1 MVAAAWGRASS
12 LDDLAR
18 RFPLS
23 RRGMN
28 MKGLVVCAR
37 QIGFHARPLRAEL
50 SALDRL
56 ELPCILHWDMNH
68 FVVLCAVTAKS
79 ITIVDPL
86 VGQRIISKSDASG
99 HFTGVALEFS
109 PADDGVQ
116 TPELG
121 PKSATLSSLLGRV
134 GGAPAAV
141 TQVLIVALA
150 LEFFSIAG
158 PLLTQ
163 FVVDDVL
170 AARDVALLDIIVVG
184 FLAVLLLQCIF
195 SYARSWIIAVIGNEL
210 VLQWLMR
217 VFDRLLRLPPVW
229 FENRQLGDIASR
241 FAEVY
246 EIQRVVT
253 RTALEAILD
262 GFIAVIALVMMV
274 LYSTTLAGIV
284 AGTVVIYVLV
294 RWLTLRPLRE
304 ARLEKIVHKSK
315 EGSHFLETLRTI
327 VPLKLFGGEHE
338 RRARW
343 HNLLVEVFN
352 RDVKETRW
360 RLTIGTVNQ
369 ALFGIE
375 NLLVF
380 WVGTK
385 AVLDSGPGGTVLTIG
400 MLFAFISYKL
410 QFTTRVTAAIDNLAE
425 FQMLSLRLQRLADIV
440 HADVEGEGDPEVPI
454 SDLADLAPR
463 LELSGVSF
471 RYGDGEPWV
480 LHEVNVSVEP
490 GETVAIVGASG
501 SGKTTLAKLLMGLLT
516 PTQGEVRYGGRSI
529 RQLGVGNVRAR
540 LGVVMQ
546 EDSLISGSILEN
558 IAFFDSN
565 PDQALTEESAKNAK
579 LHDDIVR
586 MPMGY
591 HTFIGDLGH
600 GLSGG
605 QKQRLLLARALY
617 KRPSVL
623 VLDEATS
630 HLDLEN
636 ERAIVDAIEHLRL
649 TVLLIAHRPET
660 IRRAGRVIRV
670 VSGKVVV
677 DSLDGHMAS
686 TGPTAVAA

>member
-1 MVAAAWGRASS
+1 
-12 LDDLAR
+12 
-18 RFPLS
+18 
-23 RRGMN
+23 MN

-37 QIGFHARPLRAEL
+37 QLGFHARPLRAEL

-68 FVVLCAVTAKS
+68 FVVLSAVTS
-79 ITIVDPL
+79 SSLTIIDPL
-86 VGQRIISKSDASG
+86 VGQRVVSKSDASA

-109 PADDGVQ
+109 PVDEVEDD
-116 TPELG
+116 PEEAG
-121 PKSATLSSLLGRV
+121 RRAAPAAPAVNARAVTLSSLLGRIR
-134 GGAPAAV
+134 GAPAAV
-141 TQVLIVALA
+141 AQVLIVSLA
-150 LEFFSIAG
+150 LEFFSIVG
-158 PLLTQ
+158 PLLNQ

-170 AARDVALLDIIVVG
+170 AARDSALLDIIVVG
-184 FLAVLLLQCIF
+184 FLITLLLQCAF
-195 SYARSWIIAVIGNEL
+195 SYARSWIIAVCGNEV
-210 VLQWLMR
+210 VLQWLMQ

-246 EIQRVVT
+246 EIQRVIT
-253 RTALEAILD
+253 RAALEAILD
-262 GFIAVIALVMMV
+262 GVIAIVALVMML
-274 LYSTTLAGIV
+274 LYSPTLAAIVTGTAGIYIV
-284 AGTVVIYVLV
+284 V
-294 RWLTLRPLRE
+294 RWLTLRPLRQ

-315 EGSHFLETLRTI
+315 EGSHFLETVRTI
-327 VPLKLFGGEHE
+327 VPLKLFHGEDE

-352 RDVKETRW
+352 RDIAETRW
-360 RLTIGTVNQ
+360 TLGIGTVNQ

-380 WVGTK
+380 WVGSK
-385 AVLDSGPGGTVLTIG
+385 IVLGTGPVGAGLTIG
-400 MLFAFISYKL
+400 MLFAFIGYKM
-410 QFTTRVTAAIDNLAE
+410 QFTSRVTAAIDNIAE
-425 FQMLSLRLQRLADIV
+425 FRMLSLRMQRLADIM
-440 HADVEGEGDPEVPI
+440 HAEVEGQGDPEVPI
-454 SDLADLAPR
+454 SDLADLPPR
-463 LELSGVSF
+463 LELCGVSF

-480 LHEVNVSVEP
+480 LHQVDVVIEP

-501 SGKTTLAKLLMGLLT
+501 SGKTTLTKLLMGLLK
-516 PTQGEVRYGGRSI
+516 PSQGEVRYGGRSL
-529 RQLGVGNVRAR
+529 RQLGLSNVRSK

-546 EDSLISGSILEN
+546 EDSLISGSIVDN
-558 IAFFDSN
+558 ITFFDIS
-565 PDQALTEESAKNAK
+565 PRQDHAEECARMAR

-617 KRPSVL
+617 KNPTVL

-630 HLDLEN
+630 HLDTDN
-636 ERAIVDAIEHLRL
+636 ERAIVDAIENLGL
-649 TVLLIAHRPET
+649 TILLVAHRPET
-660 IRRAGRVIRV
+660 IRRARRVIRV

-677 DSLDGHMAS
+677 EAPSPQIA
-686 TGPTAVAA
+686 AVEVAA